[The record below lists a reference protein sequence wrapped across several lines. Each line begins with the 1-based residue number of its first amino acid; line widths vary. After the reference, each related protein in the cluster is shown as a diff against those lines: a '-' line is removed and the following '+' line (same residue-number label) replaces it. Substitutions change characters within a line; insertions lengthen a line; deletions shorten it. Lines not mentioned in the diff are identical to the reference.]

1 MGHIQIGDRTVYE
14 NVIGEYYP
22 RLVGY
27 ASMLH
32 SVHDAED
39 LVQDV
44 FLTLWDKRATL
55 DFPDEARLSSWL
67 FRTAKSRMI
76 DWLRRKSVSASVSLD
91 ALQTSDIQWIQSN
104 DDNIIS
110 ALCRKDIVD
119 RTVELCEELP
129 EARRNCFKFAYQYNM
144 SAKEISKM
152 LDIPVRTVEGHIY
165 QALKFLR
172 RKMGSGDYVILII
185 MATHFYLHS
194 LFS

>member
-1 MGHIQIGDRTVYE
+1 MGHIQIGDRKVFE

-32 SVHDAED
+32 SAHDAED

-44 FLTLWDKRATL
+44 FLTLWDKRSTL

-67 FRTAKSRMI
+67 FRTARSRMI
-76 DWLRRKSVSASVSLD
+76 DWFRRKSVSAAVSLD
-91 ALQTSDIQWIQSN
+91 ALQSSDIQWLQSH
-104 DDNIIS
+104 DDSIIS
-110 ALCRKDIVD
+110 ALSRKDLVG
-119 RTVELCEELP
+119 RTAKLCEELP

-152 LDIPVRTVEGHIY
+152 LGIPVRTVEGHIY
-165 QALKFLR
+165 QTLKFLR
-172 RKMGSGDYVILII
+172 KKMGSGDYVILILTT
-185 MATHFYLHS
+185 MQFYIHS
-194 LFS
+194 IF